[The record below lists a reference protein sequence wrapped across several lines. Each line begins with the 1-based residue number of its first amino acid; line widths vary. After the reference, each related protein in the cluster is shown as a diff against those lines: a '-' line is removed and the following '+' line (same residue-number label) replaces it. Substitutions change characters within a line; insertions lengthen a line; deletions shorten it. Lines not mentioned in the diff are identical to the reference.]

1 MQTHDQAGFHVEKIR
16 QQPVIKFRG
25 QNLYETDRAMLLT
38 HLELLS
44 GTERKGAGGNKV
56 LSGET
61 GRSQPFPLKA
71 ERNLLIHVEDGVELG
86 QPGLAVQ
93 RLGGYPQPLEV
104 VEDVRLNPFQPGLGS
119 PQAVRL
125 DAERQVLGF
134 NQAIVAFCQLVLEHL
149 AVLRPDG
156 VEVITLHGN
165 LNAAGEGLSGGHQ
178 IEKGQLKVDGAV
190 KIVEEITPA
199 LEDRGFILIL
209 AELVVDVL
217 ELNGFGITAI
227 RHLADAVRPHPL
239 IRDAVLGRF
248 FLFIRAVGTGD
259 SRLDLLFVGAGQPM
273 FSFHRRRPACFTG
286 LPVFLFREQCHTPPC
301 RVSPAVP
308 ARRRSYWSGTGAPWA
323 G

>member
-1 MQTHDQAGFHVEKIR
+1 MFF
-16 QQPVIKFRG
+16 P
-25 QNLYETDRAMLLT
+25 

-44 GTERKGAGGNKV
+44 GTEGKGTGSDEVFGREAGG
-56 LSGET
+56 
-61 GRSQPFPLKA
+61 SQPFPLKA
-71 ERNLLIHVEDGVELG
+71 ERDLLIHVEDSVELG

-104 VEDVRLNPFQPGLGS
+104 VENICLNPFQPGLGR

-134 NQAIVAFCQLVLEHL
+134 NQAVVAFCQLVLEHL

-156 VEVITLHGN
+156 VEVIALHGN
-165 LNAAGEGLSGGHQ
+165 LDAAGEGLPGGHQ
-178 IEKGQLKVDGAV
+178 IEKRQLKVDRAV
-190 KIVEEITPA
+190 KIIEEITPA
-199 LEDRGFILIL
+199 LEDCGFILIL

-217 ELNGFGITAI
+217 ELDGFGIAAI
-227 RHLADAVRPHPL
+227 RHFADAVRPHPL